1 MDSPVRVGVVD
12 DHPSIVSAVAI
23 AIAATNDLD
32 LAGTGRTLRDAVGLV
47 DQVDVLVCDV
57 QLEGRAEGLRLLEV
71 ARGAP
76 NPPAVLLLSGF
87 GHPSVV
93 RAAIERGAAG
103 YLDKGAEIAEI
114 VAAIRTVAA
123 GGTVFRASDLQASL
137 AAPRRPSDREI
148 EVINAVVAGQTNAE
162 IATRLG
168 LSEKTVESHLHRLF
182 DRYGLLSRTELAVL
196 AVNEGWVPDPRGA
209 SG

>member
-12 DHPSIVSAVAI
+12 DHPSIVSAVAN
-23 AIAATNDLD
+23 AIAATDDLD

-71 ARGAP
+71 ARGSA

-87 GHPSVV
+87 GHPSIV
-93 RAAIERGAAG
+93 RAAIDRGAAG
-103 YLDKGAEIAEI
+103 YLDKGAEIDEI

-148 EVINAVVAGQTNAE
+148 QVIESVVAGQTNSETA
-162 IATRLG
+162 ARLG
-168 LSEKTVESHLHRLF
+168 LSEKS
-182 DRYGLLSRTELAVL
+182 
-196 AVNEGWVPDPRGA
+196 
-209 SG
+209 